1 MRGRWGV
8 TTVEFV
14 GFRRINENSS
24 NDVIVMAA
32 YPEYTTNGIY
42 RFKKNFMI
50 WFIHQLIIHIIF
62 LKDQSK
68 LIVKGSVKNIFLFSK

>member
-24 NDVIVMAA
+24 NDVMVMAA
-32 YPEYTTNGIY
+32 FPEYTKNGIY
-42 RFKKNFMI
+42 HFKKNFMI
-50 WFIHQLIIHIIF
+50 WFIHQLIIHIRF

-68 LIVKGSVKNIFLFSK
+68 LIVKGSVKNIFFVF